1 MLRFSDLKHTRV
13 YQEGREEGEFK
24 IILSLLQYRFSG
36 LDSEL
41 QAQVEQLSLPQV
53 ESLGIALL
61 DFSQRQDLADWLQ
74 ANPPTD

>member
-53 ESLGIALL
+53 EALGIALL
-61 DFSQRQDLADWLQ
+61 DFSQRQDLADWLR
-74 ANPPTD
+74 AHPPTD